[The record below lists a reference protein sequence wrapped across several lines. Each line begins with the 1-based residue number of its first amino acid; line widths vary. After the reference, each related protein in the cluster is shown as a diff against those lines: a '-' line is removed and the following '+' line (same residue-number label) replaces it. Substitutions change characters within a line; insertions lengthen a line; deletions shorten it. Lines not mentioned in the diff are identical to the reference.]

1 MSSAQS
7 PGHLKTSQPDCHSCD
22 CFIASEAWCA
32 LLALVWSMVQ
42 ELVECRPR
50 FWTRRH
56 RKSPLHN
63 CMVSEAW
70 CALSVLG
77 LINVIR
83 AGGMQARYLQ
93 EAAQRRALHNQLVDL
108 KGAIRVFCRVRPL
121 LARERVANL
130 EAATSCH
137 PLDNTITVVGNRYAA
152 AGKLCNTFISCDLL
166 DVTPS

>member
-1 MSSAQS
+1 M
-7 PGHLKTSQPDCHSCD
+7 
-22 CFIASEAWCA
+22 ASKSWLA
-32 LLALVWSMVQ
+32 LSALVWSMVQ

-50 FWTRRH
+50 LWTRRH
-56 RKSPLHN
+56 RESPLHN

-77 LINVIR
+77 LINDVR

-121 LARERVANL
+121 LAKERAANL

-137 PLDNTITVVGNRYAA
+137 PLDNTITVIGNRYAA
-152 AGKLCNTFISCDLL
+152 AEKLCDTVISCNLL
-166 DVTPS
+166 GITPSQSMVTGMLLLESCVTW